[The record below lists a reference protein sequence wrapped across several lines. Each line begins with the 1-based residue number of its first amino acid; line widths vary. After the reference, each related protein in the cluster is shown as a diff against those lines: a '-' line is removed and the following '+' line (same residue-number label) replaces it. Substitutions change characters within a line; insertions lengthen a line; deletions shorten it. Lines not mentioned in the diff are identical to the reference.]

1 MTLLQFPT
9 AVVKESKCRHEL
21 DQRIAEM
28 EENYILLDQ
37 LHEGLHLM
45 EQEVSKL
52 EKEYNE
58 ELKAYAK
65 IIGNDQLEIKYLE
78 YSTDAT
84 VAFAEDGSIV
94 VSYDIG
100 EDDEVEG

>member
-9 AVVKESKCRHEL
+9 AIVKESKCRHEL
-21 DQRIAEM
+21 DQRIAEL

-45 EQEVSKL
+45 EKECAILEQEYNKEL
-52 EKEYNE
+52 KEYAKVVGNE
-58 ELKAYAK
+58 
-65 IIGNDQLEIKYLE
+65 QLEIKYLE
-78 YSTDAT
+78 YSTEAT

-94 VSYDIG
+94 VTYETG
-100 EDDEVEG
+100 EDDESKG

>member
-9 AVVKESKCRHEL
+9 AIVKESKCRHEL

-28 EENYILLDQ
+28 EENYEILDR

-45 EQEVSKL
+45 EQEVSLL
-52 EKEYNE
+52 EREYNN

-65 IIGNDQLEIKYLE
+65 IVGNDQLEIKYLE

-84 VAFAEDGSIV
+84 VAFAEDGSIT

-100 EDDEVEG
+100 EEDESKG

>member
-9 AVVKESKCRHEL
+9 AIVKESKCRHEL

-28 EENYILLDQ
+28 EENYEILDR

-45 EQEVSKL
+45 EQEVSLL
-52 EKEYNE
+52 EREYNN

-65 IIGNDQLEIKYLE
+65 IVGNDQLEIKYLE

-84 VAFAEDGSIV
+84 VAFAEDGSIT

-100 EDDEVEG
+100 EDDESKG